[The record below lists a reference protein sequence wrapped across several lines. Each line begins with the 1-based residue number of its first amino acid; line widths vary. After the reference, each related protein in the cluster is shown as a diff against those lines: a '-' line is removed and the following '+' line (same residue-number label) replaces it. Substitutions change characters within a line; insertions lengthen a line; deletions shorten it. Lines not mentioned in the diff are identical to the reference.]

1 MNDKN
6 ILQKLF
12 YYLVLTIFTFIGII
26 FLFKKNLIVT
36 VLAFIIILLISKNK
50 KIKHFEILL
59 FIISLLIRLIVI
71 TVINSPQ
78 IDDSQKLLEAS
89 YMFARGD
96 YSFSNTLYFKM
107 WGYQIGLVIY
117 QGILLKLFNSEFL
130 LKFLNITYSSLTVVI
145 VYKLSKKFTNEKA
158 ARITSMLYMIYP
170 KTLIMNTYLYNQILS
185 AFLMYMGIYILLK
198 DNKNIK
204 DYIISSI
211 FIALGNI
218 IRPEGIVI
226 IFSLLVYII
235 LIINKTNKKDLLKKL
250 SIFII
255 IYLLIGNISSFI
267 VKTSSI
273 SKVGLKNTNP
283 IWKFV
288 LGFNYESCGTYN
300 IKDESIITN
309 YQKEKETIIN
319 RIKSKNTP
327 KLLVCKTSKFW
338 LPSIERIRV
347 NNNKTYNLLNFKI
360 SYNIIEKI
368 GSNLSRNIYTITLIM
383 SIIGVIINKN
393 KLYKNNSIY
402 LVILFITTFFV
413 YELIEINSKYTYFIV
428 VSIFILSSYGYEYI
442 INNYNNF
449 KKVITKSLNK

>member
-12 YYLVLTIFTFIGII
+12 YYLVLTIFTLIGII

-36 VLAFIIILLISKNK
+36 VLAFIIILLISKSK

-130 LKFLNITYSSLTVVI
+130 LKFLNIIYSSLTVVI

-185 AFLMYMGIYILLK
+185 AILMYIGIYILLK
-198 DNKNIK
+198 DNKTIK

-255 IYLLIGNISSFI
+255 IYLLIINTSSFI
-267 VKTSSI
+267 VKTSNI

-300 IKDESIITN
+300 IKDEGIITN
-309 YQKEKETIIN
+309 YQKEKETVIN
-319 RIKSKNTP
+319 RIKSNNTP

-338 LPSIERIRV
+338 LPSIERIRF

-360 SYNIIEKI
+360 SYNLIEKI

-383 SIIGVIINKN
+383 TIIGVIINKN

-413 YELIEINSKYTYFIV
+413 YELIEINSKYTYFIL